1 MVLSRTRRG
10 HDGLQLL
17 KKIIRVSK
25 TGRVKK
31 NRPIGSK
38 DPSMRNRAQTSI
50 ATADHIV
57 ELEHPGVVEM
67 CDDLRF
73 PEAVSQEIIDD
84 LRDIRLPVRGE
95 GVIEEAQPGILVRM
109 KVGRRNGGQ
118 LVDKSLV
125 HRPLTAT
132 KHLLQVA
139 QEREDE
145 MSESR
150 VKGDP
155 AQVLFDDEP
164 DRISIQEGLVVG
176 AIAESTETVPV
187 LRYRNKK
194 DVVDDMWP
202 IGEPRGVGI
211 DGVLNPLHPF
221 RELCARL
228 VGNGRVLR
236 DMREISVD
244 ELV

>member
-1 MVLSRTRRG
+1 
-10 HDGLQLL
+10 
-17 KKIIRVSK
+17 
-25 TGRVKK
+25 
-31 NRPIGSK
+31 
-38 DPSMRNRAQTSI
+38 MRNRAQTSI

-109 KVGRRNGGQ
+109 K
-118 LVDKSLV
+118 
-125 HRPLTAT
+125 
-132 KHLLQVA
+132 VA